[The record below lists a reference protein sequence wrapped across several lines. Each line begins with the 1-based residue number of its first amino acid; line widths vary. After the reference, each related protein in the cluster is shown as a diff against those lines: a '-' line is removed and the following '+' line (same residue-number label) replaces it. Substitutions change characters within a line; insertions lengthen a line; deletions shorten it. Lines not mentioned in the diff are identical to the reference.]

1 MLKLKKKYREEI
13 IPALITELGYKN
25 PMEVPRLE
33 KIVLNMG
40 VGEAS
45 GNQRLID
52 EAAGNLA
59 AITGQKAVVT
69 RAKQAISNFKLKE
82 KMPIGVKVTLHGDRM
97 WEFLERLISIALPRV
112 RDFRGIPRRGFD
124 GRGNYTF
131 GVKEQ
136 IIFLEVNFEKNYP
149 DARHGRDVRDQRAK
163 RRGWPRIA
171 VRTRDAFPEI
181 RKRHGQAFDDR
192 KAKADPQVQG
202 PRLQPLPPL
211 RPSPRLHGQI
221 RLVPHLL
228 P

>member
-97 WEFLERLISIALPRV
+97 WEFLERLVSIALPRV

-136 IIFLEVNFEKNYP
+136 IIFLEVNFEKITQMLGMDVTFVTSAQN
-149 DARHGRDVRDQRAK
+149 DEAGRALLSAL
-163 RRGWPRIA
+163 GMP
-171 VRTRDAFPEI
+171 F
-181 RKRHGQAFDDR
+181 RK
-192 KAKADPQVQG
+192 
-202 PRLQPLPPL
+202 
-211 RPSPRLHGQI
+211 
-221 RLVPHLL
+221 
-228 P
+228 